1 MPCNQK
7 SWNNNEVINPTFK
20 IKISVLEL
28 KAENQYCSNKN
39 DLINIGECLKCLNM
53 KEFVVFIIL
62 RKQKMN
68 RHKIKILKQ
77 NN

>member
-39 DLINIGECLKCLNM
+39 DLINIGECLNCLRM
-53 KEFVVFIIL
+53 K
-62 RKQKMN
+62 
-68 RHKIKILKQ
+68 
-77 NN
+77 